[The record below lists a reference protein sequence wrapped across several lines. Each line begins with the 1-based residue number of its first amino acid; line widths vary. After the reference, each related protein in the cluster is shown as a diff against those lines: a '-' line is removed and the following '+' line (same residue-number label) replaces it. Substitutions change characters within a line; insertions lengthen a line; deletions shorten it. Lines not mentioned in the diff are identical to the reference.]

1 MYRFAE
7 QRRLYFHDLIIRIE
21 YRIRVPFQ
29 FIVLHQVICLKWAAS
44 ICSSARTRE
53 LFMPFCSQGFLTA
66 SSLRL
71 RPVKVQPFTP
81 PTVRPDMNAFWFRI
95 NTIMIGITDMTAPDR
110 SRS

>member
-44 ICSSARTRE
+44 ICSSDPGVVHAVLFAR
-53 LFMPFCSQGFLTA
+53 LLSA
-66 SSLRL
+66 SSLCL